1 MELRIG
7 QYPNYLW
14 DMGFGL
20 EDTIRRP
27 LAPGLTSRNKSE
39 RDRATDSRSQSLVAV
54 RQLPMR
60 VNKGVGAKGRRG
72 ERASGRGDLSA

>member
-14 DMGFGL
+14 DIGFGL

-39 RDRATDSRSQSLVAV
+39 GDRATDSRSQS
-54 RQLPMR
+54 PG
-60 VNKGVGAKGRRG
+60 GVW
-72 ERASGRGDLSA
+72 

>member
-14 DMGFGL
+14 DIGFGL

-27 LAPGLTSRNKSE
+27 LAPGLTLQE
-39 RDRATDSRSQSLVAV
+39 Q
-54 RQLPMR
+54 
-60 VNKGVGAKGRRG
+60 VGGG
-72 ERASGRGDLSA
+72 SCYG